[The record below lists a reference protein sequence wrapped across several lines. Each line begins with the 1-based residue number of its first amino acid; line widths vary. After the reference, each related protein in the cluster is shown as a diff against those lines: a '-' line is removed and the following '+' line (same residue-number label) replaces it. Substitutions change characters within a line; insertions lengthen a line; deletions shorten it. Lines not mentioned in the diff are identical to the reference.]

1 MILSGPANSISMRPC
16 ICIQDSI
23 ITQMS
28 RAEQFHFT
36 KWQEN
41 YHVPEICTALIIS
54 PFIHVMDN
62 HFYRLLHTVKWF
74 GGSSRRI
81 WAFSLLK
88 YTLINHNVLPASSFI
103 SLLQMYLSFP
113 PIRVPTYSHSSLS
126 VLFSFHLQEL
136 WEEICYLNGETIYLN
151 RHFCLSVT
159 MF

>member
-41 YHVPEICTALIIS
+41 YHVPEICTALVIS
-54 PFIHVMDN
+54 PFIHITDD
-62 HFYRLLHTVKWF
+62 HFYRLLRTVKWF

-88 YTLINHNVLPASSFI
+88 YSLMNNYVLPASPFL
-103 SLLQMYLSFP
+103 SLLQMYLSFYPVP
-113 PIRVPTYSHSSLS
+113 PSGYQHTLILLARFCFHSIFKTSERKS
-126 VLFSFHLQEL
+126 V
-136 WEEICYLNGETIYLN
+136 IY
-151 RHFCLSVT
+151 
-159 MF
+159 MEK